1 MEYLHLH
8 LNYQMDFI
16 LYQIFKIVLN
26 TFKKK
31 HGKNINKPSVQI
43 YVNKIES
50 RITFNIVLNF

>member
-8 LNYQMDFI
+8 LNYQTDFV

-26 TFKKK
+26 TFKK
-31 HGKNINKPSVQI
+31 HGENINKPSVQI